1 MKRPAKTLLTAF
13 AIAVLVGIVIRCLPT
28 EHVTRPPIQSDQA
41 PKRIAAAKRGVVA
54 SRHVRQPVKTDE
66 ADKDDADEIRLKVW
80 EDFLE
85 PYLEESGTN
94 REITVDEMIR
104 TKELF
109 DSLNEEQRSDEIG
122 HTMNLIP
129 DESIGL
135 LYGILFDPAEGAEI
149 TDAIFC
155 DILNRD
161 EDIKMPVMRQLLKMK
176 DHPCYEDVRHILS
189 VVGDEDEEEKTDDNE
204 DKEARVRS
212 CTHLVGRASLGLG

>member
-1 MKRPAKTLLTAF
+1 MKRPAKTLLSAF
-13 AIAVLVGIVIRCLPT
+13 ALAVLVGIVARCLVSGH
-28 EHVTRPPIQSDQA
+28 ETRPPIQPDQGQ
-41 PKRIAAAKRGVVA
+41 KRIAAARRGVVV
-54 SRHVRQPVKTDE
+54 SKHMRQPVKTDE
-66 ADKDDADEIRLKVW
+66 ADRDDANEIRLKAW

-94 REITVDEMIR
+94 REISVDEMIR

-149 TDAIFC
+149 TDTIFC

-176 DHPCYEDVRHILS
+176 DHPCHEDARHILS
-189 VVGDEDEEEKTDDNE
+189 VIGDEDEDGEANDNE
-204 DKEARVRS
+204 DKEARV
-212 CTHLVGRASLGLG
+212 H

>member
-1 MKRPAKTLLTAF
+1 MAF
-13 AIAVLVGIVIRCLPT
+13 ALAVLVGIVVRCLVSGHT
-28 EHVTRPPIQSDQA
+28 TRPPIQSDQA
-41 PKRIAAAKRGVVA
+41 PKRIAAARRGIVA
-54 SRHVRQPVKTDE
+54 SKHMRQPVKTDE
-66 ADKDDADEIRLKVW
+66 ADKDDADEIRLKAW

-85 PYLEESGTN
+85 PYLEEVGTN

-189 VVGDEDEEEKTDDNE
+189 VVGDEDEEEKTDGNE

-212 CTHLVGRASLGLG
+212 CTHLVGRASLGLD

>member
-13 AIAVLVGIVIRCLPT
+13 ALAVLVGIVIRCLVSGH
-28 EHVTRPPIQSDQA
+28 ETRPPIQSDQV
-41 PKRIAAAKRGVVA
+41 PKRIATARRGVVA
-54 SRHVRQPVKTDE
+54 SRHVRQPAKTDE
-66 ADKDDADEIRLKVW
+66 ADKDDADEIRLKAW

-85 PYLEESGTN
+85 PYFEETGTN

-109 DSLNEEQRSDEIG
+109 DSLNEEQRNDEIG

-149 TDAIFC
+149 TDTIFC

-161 EDIKMPVMRQLLKMK
+161 EDIKIPVMRQFLKMK
-176 DHPCYEDVRHILS
+176 GHPCSEDARHILS
-189 VVGDEDEEEKTDDNE
+189 VAGDEDEEEKAN
-204 DKEARVRS
+204 S
-212 CTHLVGRASLGLG
+212 N

>member
-13 AIAVLVGIVIRCLPT
+13 ALAVLVGIVIRCLMSGH
-28 EHVTRPPIQSDQA
+28 ETRPPIQSDQA
-41 PKRIAAAKRGVVA
+41 PKRIAAARRGVVA

-66 ADKDDADEIRLKVW
+66 ADNDDADEIRLKAW

-85 PYLEESGTN
+85 PYFEETGTN

-149 TDAIFC
+149 TDTIFC

-161 EDIKMPVMRQLLKMK
+161 EDIKMPVLRQLLKMK
-176 DHPCYEDVRHILS
+176 GHPCSEDAQHILS
-189 VVGDEDEEEKTDDNE
+189 VVGDEDEDSNGNE
-204 DKEARVRS
+204 DKTSV
-212 CTHLVGRASLGLG
+212 L

>member
-1 MKRPAKTLLTAF
+1 MKRPAKTLLSAF
-13 AIAVLVGIVIRCLPT
+13 ALAVLVGIVARCLVSGHT
-28 EHVTRPPIQSDQA
+28 TRPPIQPDQGQ
-41 PKRIAAAKRGVVA
+41 KRIAAARRGVVV
-54 SRHVRQPVKTDE
+54 SKHMRQPVKTDE
-66 ADKDDADEIRLKVW
+66 ADRDDANEIRLKAW

-94 REITVDEMIR
+94 REISVDEMIR

-149 TDAIFC
+149 TDTIFC

-161 EDIKMPVMRQLLKMK
+161 ENIKMPVLRQLLKMK
-176 DHPCYEDVRHILS
+176 DHPCSEDAQHILS
-189 VVGDEDEEEKTDDNE
+189 VVGDDESEEDEEDEE
-204 DKEARVRS
+204 D
-212 CTHLVGRASLGLG
+212 

>member
-1 MKRPAKTLLTAF
+1 MKRPAKTLLSAF
-13 AIAVLVGIVIRCLPT
+13 ALSVLVCIVSRCLVSGH
-28 EHVTRPPIQSDQA
+28 ETRPPIQPDQGQ
-41 PKRIAAAKRGVVA
+41 KRIAAARRGVVV
-54 SRHVRQPVKTDE
+54 SKHMRQPVKTDE
-66 ADKDDADEIRLKVW
+66 ADRDDANEIRLKAW

-94 REITVDEMIR
+94 REISVDEMIR

-149 TDAIFC
+149 TDTIFC

-176 DHPCYEDVRHILS
+176 DHPCHEDARHILS
-189 VVGDEDEEEKTDDNE
+189 VIGDEDEDGEANDNE
-204 DKEARVRS
+204 DKEARV
-212 CTHLVGRASLGLG
+212 H

>member
-13 AIAVLVGIVIRCLPT
+13 ALAVLVGIVIRCLVSGH
-28 EHVTRPPIQSDQA
+28 ETRPPIQSDQA

-54 SRHVRQPVKTDE
+54 SRHVRQSVAAGNESAE
-66 ADKDDADEIRLKVW
+66 AQDEIRLKAW

-85 PYLEESGTN
+85 PYFEETGTN

-109 DSLNEEQRSDEIG
+109 DSLNEEQRNDEIG

-149 TDAIFC
+149 TDTIFC

-176 DHPCYEDVRHILS
+176 DHPCYEDARHILS
-189 VVGDEDEEEKTDDNE
+189 VAGDEDEEEKAN
-204 DKEARVRS
+204 S
-212 CTHLVGRASLGLG
+212 N